1 MSMGTISSAMEE
13 LKQKMLADIE
23 EFATKKAF
31 IEKIYKKYEGKQRD
45 VVKEDP
51 SDYSWTLASGTE
63 VEIGRDE
70 NGAVMGIVAS
80 GSWARADLPLV
91 EITAADMDELITI
104 WQEAR
109 S

>member
-1 MSMGTISSAMEE
+1 MSMEDLKRQMLPE
-13 LKQKMLADIE
+13 LYAASIE
-23 EFATKKAF
+23 EFAAKKAF
-31 IEKIYKKYEGKQRD
+31 IERYEGIRLD
-45 VVKEDP
+45 VIDDDP
-51 SDYSWTLASGTE
+51 SDYSWTLASGTV

-80 GSWARADLPLV
+80 GSWPRADLPLV
-91 EITAADMDELITI
+91 EITAADMEELVTI